1 MQKLFSMFPA
11 GAPGVALLMMRLYLG
26 AALIL
31 PTIPAVAQQATAFS
45 FLQLLFALAIVI
57 GLTTPIAAALVAIIE
72 AMSLYGQASPLGVPS
87 LALIVIAT
95 ALALLGP
102 GAYSIDARLFGR
114 RLIDFGPD
122 ADQDQD

>member
-1 MQKLFSMFPA
+1 MQKLFSMFPG

-26 AALIL
+26 AALISA
-31 PTIPAVAQQATAFS
+31 TIPAVAQQATAFS

-72 AMSLYGQASPLGVPS
+72 ANSLYGQASPLGVPS